1 MAKIYFNTRDDLT
14 AVDVNEIAVAQANG
28 NYTKIVTRHRRE
40 IMVTTG
46 ISKVAGALNDIK
58 GDKPLFVRLGRSLI
72 VNHDLLLK
80 IDLQRQTL
88 VLTCDG
94 HDIRVGLPK
103 GTLKTY
109 KDAIVKSIEIQRD
122 GDDNT
127 GDGRQ
132 PAL

>member
-40 IMVTTG
+40 VTVTTG
-46 ISKVAGALNDIK
+46 ISKVESALRDIK
-58 GDKPLFVRLGRSLI
+58 GDKPVFVRLGRSLI

-80 IDLQRQTL
+80 VDLQRQMV
-88 VLTCDG
+88 VLTYDG

-122 GDDNT
+122 GDDYI
-127 GDGRQ
+127 GYGRQ
-132 PAL
+132 PAV

>member
-40 IMVTTG
+40 VTVTTS
-46 ISKVAGALNDIK
+46 ISKVESALRDVK
-58 GDKPLFVRLGRSLI
+58 GDKPVFVRLGRSLI

-80 IDLQRQTL
+80 VDLQRQMV
-88 VLTCDG
+88 VLTYDG

-122 GDDNT
+122 GDDYI
-127 GDGRQ
+127 GYGRQ
-132 PAL
+132 PAV